1 MSNDPVVAIV
11 GVTGAVGAEFIA
23 TMDKRGFRVGKLKAL
38 ASARSAGKTVSFRG
52 QDVVIEELTERA
64 FEGVDIALFSAGGS
78 ISKKFAPVAVK
89 AGAVVVDNST
99 AFRMDPNVPLVI
111 PEINA
116 NRIRDHKGIIANPNC
131 AAITALVPLW
141 PIHQKNRIKR
151 VIISTYQAASGAG
164 AAAMDELVESTRAN
178 LNGQVYTPKV
188 MPHPYAFNLFNH
200 NTAVDPDT
208 GYNDEETKVI
218 KETRKIFEDEKIAIG
233 VTCVR
238 VPVLRA
244 HCEAITFECE
254 KPIGEDLGPCHHGAG
269 ARREARR
276 RPREELLPDA
286 DRRLGPG
293 RRPGRPHPQGSQR
306 SLRAFDLDVRGGRPT
321 AQGRRAERG
330 ADRGALAA
338 ARDGVTEGVV
348 GWAKARKRRAHHFS
362 RAFKKDGGHAS
373 LCPPYGAEI
382 SRAPE
387 TTSTHPRTNR
397 TGILPRSRAH
407 TPSASLR
414 ARRTPTPA

>member
-1 MSNDPVVAIV
+1 MEDKVSNDPVVAIV

-52 QDVVIEELTERA
+52 KPVVIEELTERA
-64 FEGVDIALFSAGGS
+64 FEGVDIALFSAGSG
-78 ISKKFAPVAVK
+78 ISRKFAPLAVK
-89 AGAVVVDNST
+89 SGAVVVDNSS

-164 AAAMDELVESTRAN
+164 AAAMEELVESTRAN

-188 MPHPYAFNLFNH
+188 MPHPYAFNLFSH
-200 NTAVDPDT
+200 NTAIDPQT

-218 KETRKIFEDEKIAIG
+218 KETHKIFEDEKIAVG

-254 KPIGEDLGPCHHGAG
+254 KPITEDQVRAIMARAPGVKVVDDRTKNYFPMPIDASGQDDVLVGRIRKDLSDPSGHSISMFVAADQLLKGA
-269 ARREARR
+269 ALNAVQIA
-276 RPREELLPDA
+276 ELLPE
-286 DRRLGPG
+286 
-293 RRPGRPHPQGSQR
+293 
-306 SLRAFDLDVRGGRPT
+306 RAM
-321 AQGRRAERG
+321 A
-330 ADRGALAA
+330 
-338 ARDGVTEGVV
+338 
-348 GWAKARKRRAHHFS
+348 
-362 RAFKKDGGHAS
+362 
-373 LCPPYGAEI
+373 
-382 SRAPE
+382 
-387 TTSTHPRTNR
+387 
-397 TGILPRSRAH
+397 
-407 TPSASLR
+407 
-414 ARRTPTPA
+414 

>member
-1 MSNDPVVAIV
+1 MEDKVSNDPVVAIV

-52 QDVVIEELTERA
+52 QDVIIEELTERA

-78 ISKKFAPVAVK
+78 ISKKFAPIAVK
-89 AGAVVVDNST
+89 AGAVVVDNSS

-141 PIHQKNRIKR
+141 PIHQSNRIKR

-188 MPHPYAFNLFNH
+188 MPHPYAFNLFSH
-200 NTAVDPDT
+200 NTAIDPDT

-218 KETRKIFEDEKIAIG
+218 NETRKIFEDDKIAIG

-254 KPIGEDLGPCHHGAG
+254 KPISEDQVRAIMARAPGVKVVDDRARNYFPMPIDASGQDDVLVGRIRKDLSDPSGHSISMFVAADQLLKGA
-269 ARREARR
+269 ALNAVQIA
-276 RPREELLPDA
+276 ELLP
-286 DRRLGPG
+286 
-293 RRPGRPHPQGSQR
+293 QR
-306 SLRAFDLDVRGGRPT
+306 MMA
-321 AQGRRAERG
+321 
-330 ADRGALAA
+330 
-338 ARDGVTEGVV
+338 
-348 GWAKARKRRAHHFS
+348 
-362 RAFKKDGGHAS
+362 
-373 LCPPYGAEI
+373 
-382 SRAPE
+382 
-387 TTSTHPRTNR
+387 
-397 TGILPRSRAH
+397 
-407 TPSASLR
+407 
-414 ARRTPTPA
+414 